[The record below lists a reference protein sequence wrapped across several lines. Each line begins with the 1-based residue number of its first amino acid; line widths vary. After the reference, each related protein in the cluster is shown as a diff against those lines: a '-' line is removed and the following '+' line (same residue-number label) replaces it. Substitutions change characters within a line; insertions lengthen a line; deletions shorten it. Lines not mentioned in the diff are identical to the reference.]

1 MAKIETPVGTELLPS
16 LQDGGGGTRHGWLIY
31 VANGSPEDKGKT
43 HRLDS
48 GSAMIGSGSD
58 CELQLSDKSV
68 SRQHVKLSVQ
78 DDGVFVE
85 DMGSTN
91 GTLYLEQQIDK
102 LVIKTGARLDLGRCA
117 LDILP
122 MIDSESM
129 PVTTQDHYH
138 ELLGSSL
145 VMRKVYS
152 ILEMLEE
159 SEAPVLIEGETGTG
173 KELVASALHNKS
185 CRAEKPFIIID
196 CGNVPAEL
204 MESELFGHRKGS
216 FTGAISDRSGAFES
230 ADGGTIFLDEIGEM
244 PVELQPKLLR
254 VLETGQ
260 VKRIGDS
267 VHKAI
272 NVRIVAATHRNLMK
286 LIDENKFRED
296 LYYRLAVIRVQL
308 PPLRARREDIL
319 ILARALADKI
329 SKGKPYKM
337 PKAAEE
343 FFMRYEWP
351 GNVRELRNVVHR
363 ILTLGMYGL
372 ATRPDVPKRVA
383 ENAADDADAFGQGD
397 VSGLYREARDRA
409 IRSFEGAYLKDLVTK
424 AKSNISEAAR
434 LAGMDRKQLRTLLK
448 KHGLYEQ
455 SKGS

>member
-1 MAKIETPVGTELLPS
+1 MDSPAGTELLPS
-16 LQDGGGGTRHGWLIY
+16 LKDDSGSFGHGWLIY
-31 VANGSPEDKGKT
+31 VANGGPEDKGKT
-43 HRLDS
+43 HRLEE

-58 CELQLSDKSV
+58 CELQLADKSV

-78 DDGVFVE
+78 EDGVFVE

-102 LVIKTGARLDLGRCA
+102 LVIKTGARLNLGRCA

-122 MIDSESM
+122 MIDSQSM

-138 ELLGSSL
+138 ELLGASL

-185 CRAEKPFIIID
+185 CRADKPFIIID

-216 FTGAISDRSGAFES
+216 FTGAISDRAGAFES

-244 PVELQPKLLR
+244 PIELQPKLLR

-267 VHKAI
+267 
-272 NVRIVAATHRNLMK
+272 
-286 LIDENKFRED
+286 
-296 LYYRLAVIRVQL
+296 
-308 PPLRARREDIL
+308 
-319 ILARALADKI
+319 
-329 SKGKPYKM
+329 
-337 PKAAEE
+337 
-343 FFMRYEWP
+343 
-351 GNVRELRNVVHR
+351 
-363 ILTLGMYGL
+363 
-372 ATRPDVPKRVA
+372 
-383 ENAADDADAFGQGD
+383 
-397 VSGLYREARDRA
+397 
-409 IRSFEGAYLKDLVTK
+409 
-424 AKSNISEAAR
+424 
-434 LAGMDRKQLRTLLK
+434 
-448 KHGLYEQ
+448 
-455 SKGS
+455 